1 MIKPKPMNKVT
12 ILAPKFYMKEV
23 IETMYNL
30 NVVHIEDH
38 TKNNL
43 FDIGKPLENNEK
55 NAELLVKIRTL
66 ISNLKISGNE
76 KPSYEDI
83 EKITKKTETIYNDFF
98 AINEK
103 RDFYLSLKKIYSKNI
118 KSNFKK
124 VLSNLKQDVDKF
136 IETES
141 KPASNENKKDYD
153 EIYYFGFVNSSNE
166 KLNEKISEITKKYTL
181 FSALY
186 ESLTLIALFVDKN
199 KKEKIDSL
207 LSVFEFSA
215 IETPY
220 IKKEFPK
227 LKAKPAVKFV
237 KLNYEFEEITKK
249 LIEIENNVLDFKN
262 KNNNLLLSYE
272 KRLKIETEKAEVPL
286 KFGETKNTFLVK
298 GYVPVENK
306 EKLENKLNEI
316 TKNSIVIKFE
326 EPKAFDNVPT
336 AFNHPKIVE
345 PFEAFMDLYTIP
357 KYKEIDPTF
366 FMFLTFPIFFGFML
380 GDVGYGLV
388 TLILFL
394 LLKAKMPGAKNI
406 LNAFIIASIAS
417 IFFGIIFGE
426 YMGFEYLP
434 KETSEFLVSKLPE
447 SFVKTWHMEPI
458 ENEHSKEI
466 VYPIPHLFSRSHGIR
481 DLLAL
486 AVLFGIVHVII
497 AFVIGFMNVYNAHGL
512 IHAIFEKGGWLLI
525 VPGIVYLLMGPLGII
540 TGFVKDMLSVV
551 MPPVQIIAVMFV
563 LGALFVIKG
572 EGVQGAI
579 EVLFMSLMSNIL
591 SYGRLMA
598 VGLASLSL
606 AVVVNDM
613 AKEMFHSGIFGIL
626 MGVFVL
632 IIGHTINIA
641 LGILSPFLHAL
652 RLHYVEFFNKFFK
665 GGGKK
670 FNPFGLKE

>member
-1 MIKPKPMNKVT
+1 
-12 ILAPKFYMKEV
+12 
-23 IETMYNL
+23 
-30 NVVHIEDH
+30 
-38 TKNNL
+38 
-43 FDIGKPLENNEK
+43 
-55 NAELLVKIRTL
+55 
-66 ISNLKISGNE
+66 
-76 KPSYEDI
+76 
-83 EKITKKTETIYNDFF
+83 
-98 AINEK
+98 
-103 RDFYLSLKKIYSKNI
+103 
-118 KSNFKK
+118 
-124 VLSNLKQDVDKF
+124 
-136 IETES
+136 
-141 KPASNENKKDYD
+141 
-153 EIYYFGFVNSSNE
+153 SSNE

-181 FSALY
+181 ISALY

-207 LSVFEFSA
+207 LSEVDFRA
-215 IETPY
+215 IELPY

-227 LKAKPAVKFV
+227 LKLKSAVKFV
-237 KLNYEFEEITKK
+237 KLNYELEEITKK
-249 LIEIENNVLDFKN
+249 SEENQKQILSFSEKN
-262 KNNNLLLSYE
+262 KNLLLSYE
-272 KRLKIETEKAEVPL
+272 KKLKIETEKAEVPL
-286 KFGETKNTFLVK
+286 KFGETKNTFLIK
-298 GYVPVENK
+298 GYVPAENK
-306 EKLENKLNEI
+306 EKLEKKLNEI

-388 TLILFL
+388 TLTLFL

-406 LNAFIIASIAS
+406 LNAFIIASISS
-417 IFFGIIFGE
+417 IIFGVIFGE
-426 YMGFEYLP
+426 YFGFEYLTKEQSEALRSILP
-434 KETSEFLVSKLPE
+434 K
-447 SFVKTWHMEPI
+447 SFVETWHMKPKMD
-458 ENEHSKEI
+458 EHKGI
-466 VYPIPHLFSRSHGIR
+466 MVYPIPHLFSRSHGIR

-512 IHAIFEKGGWLLI
+512 MHAIFEKGGWLLI

-540 TGFVKDMLSVV
+540 TGFVKDMLSVI
-551 MPPVQIIAVMFV
+551 MPPVQVIAGMFV
-563 LGALFVIKG
+563 LGAVFVIKG

-626 MGVFVL
+626 MGIIVL
-632 IIGHTINIA
+632 LIGHTINIA
-641 LGILSPFLHAL
+641 LGILSPFLHSL